1 MPEPRPGSCV
11 DDTREL
17 PDRVLNFMR
26 THPMMDG
33 GLNMIMGPRTFYLK
47 IYLKYLVAN
56 TFVTAMFSCTG
67 NVGQRGGA
75 PVYYKRDVVFTRLVV
90 DTVTAG
96 RYSASR
102 QFTLF
107 YIGTATGEVYK
118 VSQWE
123 EEGELRSQLL
133 DTFQATAL
141 REPVR
146 AMEISRRRKMLYV
159 TSDSGRISDLSN
171 KESNLYK
178 TTFKVCRTF

>member
-1 MPEPRPGSCV
+1 M
-11 DDTREL
+11 
-17 PDRVLNFMR
+17 
-26 THPMMDG
+26 
-33 GLNMIMGPRTFYLK
+33 
-47 IYLKYLVAN
+47 
-56 TFVTAMFSCTG
+56 
-67 NVGQRGGA
+67 
-75 PVYYKRDVVFTRLVV
+75 YYKRDVVFTRLVV

-107 YIGTATGEVYK
+107 YMGTATGEVYK

-159 TSDSGRISDLSN
+159 TSDSGRNSDRSN
-171 KESNLYK
+171 KESNLCK